1 MKFFWGVVD
10 HADDIVIVMM
20 LLIQN
25 KRVDVVQYL
34 NTHNYHLPEGIP

>member
-25 KRVDVVQYL
+25 KRVYVD
-34 NTHNYHLPEGIP
+34 